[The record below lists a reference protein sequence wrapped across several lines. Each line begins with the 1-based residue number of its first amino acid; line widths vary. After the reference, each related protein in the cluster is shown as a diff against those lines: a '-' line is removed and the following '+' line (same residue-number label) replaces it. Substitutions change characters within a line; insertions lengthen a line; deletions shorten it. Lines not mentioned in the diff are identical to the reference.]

1 MHFNSEGAGWRIAVD
16 LTRPFPAL
24 IGGDG
29 WACELQIHELK
40 ALRHGVLRLVE
51 QHRAIAPQLMAEEA
65 VTIDHQASDLR
76 VELAGSAESWRLRF
90 LLEPHEQRG
99 CEGSWSATA
108 SQALAEALVGLGQ
121 L

>member
-51 QHRAIAPQLMAEEA
+51 QHREIAPQLMAEEA
-65 VTIDHQASDLR
+65 VTIHHQAPTLW
-76 VELAGSAESWRLRF
+76 VELAGSAESWSLRF
-90 LLEPHEQRG
+90 LLEPDQQRA
-99 CEGSWSATA
+99 CEGSWSVAA
-108 SQALAEALVGLGQ
+108 SQALAAALAGLGQ

>member
-1 MHFNSEGAGWRIAVD
+1 MHFNSEGEGWRIAVD

-24 IGGDG
+24 VGGDG

-40 ALRHGVLRLVE
+40 ALRHGVLSLME

-65 VTIDHQASDLR
+65 ITIHHQASVLW

-90 LLEPHEQRG
+90 LLEPDQQRA
-99 CEGSWSATA
+99 CEGSWSAAA
-108 SQALAEALVGLGQ
+108 SQALAEALVNLGQ
-121 L
+121 I